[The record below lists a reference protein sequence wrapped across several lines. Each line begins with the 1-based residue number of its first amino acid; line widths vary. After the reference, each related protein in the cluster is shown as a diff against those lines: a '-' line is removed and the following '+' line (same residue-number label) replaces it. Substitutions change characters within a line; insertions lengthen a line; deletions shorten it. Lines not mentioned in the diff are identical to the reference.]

1 MGFAAAPSLSLQL
14 ETAGAP
20 EDVQGQPDPRTAPVP
35 SLALEGAPGRTV
47 EDKGVRRVL
56 GTDALCRLGGWGGAE
71 LLPGT
76 LLLPAQ
82 RHSVTYPGYTAD
94 VSLRESSPRGARGG
108 QREAPSLYI
117 KR

>member
-20 EDVQGQPDPRTAPVP
+20 EDVQGQPDPRTALVP

-56 GTDALCRLGGWGGAE
+56 GTDALCRLVGVG
-71 LLPGT
+71 
-76 LLLPAQ
+76 
-82 RHSVTYPGYTAD
+82 RC
-94 VSLRESSPRGARGG
+94 
-108 QREAPSLYI
+108 
-117 KR
+117 